1 MNYNEL
7 LNQYLDGTLS
17 EAEQQ
22 VFFSALADN
31 VAFRQEFNDEMLVRT
46 AVQSS
51 ILAEAPPA
59 ALTNSVFTAV
69 GYSSGSAAAAP
80 TGVVIPTSGLI
91 KFGGYLLSFVA
102 GCIAIWLWNPWG
114 NNSGNL
120 QNSLTRSAQVQN
132 QQFSGN
138 NNTTS
143 NNPLLLA
150 QSAPV
155 SAYQNQN
162 AQQYRNNPLRS
173 SSEGDA
179 IRDMATQKRNF
190 GKKRNPSF
198 GLQNNFLNDNG
209 RSNDNPTPTN
219 TAIVNQK
226 NATDNE
232 QLLSQNKPVQ
242 PDNGISSPNK
252 VNISSAAQEV
262 NSQDSYSTPK
272 QQKILQELQQQTTPS
287 DNKLIVSLRSLQTF
301 ATAEDIGTNNKIGIN
316 NIALAVLYRLNT
328 NFAVGAEVGHEPFYQ
343 QYSYKTDSS
352 TNYVKQNPTLAW
364 AGPVVRFSVPS
375 FGWKEVLYPFAQ
387 AGGGYAESSQFY
399 MYGTAGICFAPVDM
413 MSMTLGGGMTYL
425 SYSVNST
432 PYNTQKWGWSYS
444 MNVHF

>member
-7 LNQYLDGTLS
+7 LNQYLDGTLT

-46 AVQSS
+46 AVQTS

-59 ALTNSVFTAV
+59 ALTNAVFSAV
-69 GYSSGSAAAAP
+69 GYSSGSGAAVP

-91 KFGGYLLSFVA
+91 KFGGYLLSFAA

-114 NNSGNL
+114 NGSGNL
-120 QNSLTRSAQVQN
+120 QNSLTNSAQVQN
-132 QQFSGN
+132 QQFTNN
-138 NNTTS
+138 NNTTR
-143 NNPLLLA
+143 NTPLQLA

-155 SAYQNQN
+155 TAYQNG
-162 AQQYRNNPLRS
+162 QQYNNNPLRS
-173 SSEGDA
+173 SSEADA
-179 IRDMATQKRNF
+179 IRDIATKKKNF
-190 GKKRNPSF
+190 GNNRNNSF
-198 GLQNNFLNDNG
+198 DLPNSSFNNTS
-209 RSNDNPTPTN
+209 RSNDNLIAPN

-226 NATDNE
+226 NKPDNE
-232 QLLSQNKPVQ
+232 QQLSQNKTVQ
-242 PDNGISSPNK
+242 PDNSISTPNK
-252 VNISSAAQEV
+252 INISSAAQEV
-262 NSQDSYSTPK
+262 NSQDSYSSQK
-272 QQKILQELQQQTTPS
+272 QPKILQELQEQTTPS
-287 DNKLIVSLRSLQTF
+287 ENKFMVSLRSLQTF

-343 QYSYKTDSS
+343 EYSYKTDSS

-375 FGWKEVLYPFAQ
+375 FGWNEVLYPFAQ

-399 MYGTAGICFAPVDM
+399 VYGTAGICFAPVDM